1 MTTNTRPAL
10 PVGCTGR
17 NFSLAAITLLWVVA
31 AFGQG
36 PYAEPPMA
44 LPDVRI
50 TVGRT
55 PQSPW
60 RLALDIEAQSLR
72 VTHAGYP
79 SLAFEIDADGPEDD
93 NHYEGITLVLGETR
107 CEGRLYGN
115 TVSVFSPDHD
125 AGRTEK
131 VQVDALDKHLRV
143 RFEGGSYRQLSPG
156 GPDLPVYFEASFFM
170 DGSNR
175 LNAVFNG
182 LYYLFPTASGSRVF
196 LTSLGQEVTRE
207 FHPDTHKAYEYFEQV
222 VKVEVED
229 PVYGNFKL
237 EGLVER
243 LQLHAHGAAN
253 TDLFEIDLDHSY
265 KDRGQKEVLLR
276 FLLTTPLDPAPVDE
290 ETNPEG

>member
-1 MTTNTRPAL
+1 MAINTRPELLFSSAGLRFIFAAL
-10 PVGCTGR
+10 TLVG
-17 NFSLAAITLLWVVA
+17 VVA
-31 AFGQG
+31 GWAQG
-36 PYAEPPMA
+36 PYAEPPIA

-55 PQSPW
+55 LQSPW
-60 RLALDIEAQSLR
+60 RVALDTEAQSLR

-93 NHYEGITLVLGETR
+93 KHYEGITLVVGETR
-107 CEGRLYGN
+107 CEGPLYGN
-115 TVSVFSPDHD
+115 TVSVFSPNHD
-125 AGRTEK
+125 AGRTER
-131 VQVDALDKHLRV
+131 VQVDALDKYLRV
-143 RFEGGSYRQLSPG
+143 RFEGGSYRELSPG
-156 GPDLPVYFEASFFM
+156 GPDLPVYFEASFFV

-196 LTSLGQEVTRE
+196 LTSRGQEVTRE
-207 FHPDTHKAYEYFEQV
+207 FHPDTHKGYEYFEQV

-229 PVYGNFKL
+229 RVYGDFKL

-253 TDLFEIDLDHSY
+253 TELFEIDLDHSF

-276 FLLTTPLDPAPVDE
+276 FLLAAPLNPALADAAAKP
-290 ETNPEG
+290 